1 MAFGPETLRQRV
13 LSSPL
18 ERRTAHTIVDPEALQ
33 AQLATIR
40 EVGYGQTSEEL
51 EIGLSAIAAPV
62 RSADGRVI
70 AAVDVSGPTHR
81 LTTSESPALVQLTC
95 AAAADLSRR
104 LGYRTPIGT

>member
-1 MAFGPETLRQRV
+1 M
-13 LSSPL
+13 LSSGRQLVPPGPDV
-18 ERRTAHTIVDPEALQ
+18 RSEAF
-33 AQLATIR
+33 T
-40 EVGYGQTSEEL
+40 V
-51 EIGLSAIAAPV
+51 
-62 RSADGRVI
+62 SADGRVI